1 MTTPDLLRG
10 RRVII
15 AEDEPMLSLVL
26 CDMLHGFGCTVVGT
40 AGRMG
45 EALQISAQLDY
56 EIAVLD
62 TMLHK
67 QSIERAAHAV
77 VARKKALVF
86 VTGYGKDTIP
96 IAAGLQH
103 WPVVEK
109 PYTEAQLRSGLERA
123 VAINASTHPAGS

>member
-1 MTTPDLLRG
+1 
-10 RRVII
+10 
-15 AEDEPMLSLVL
+15 MLSLVL
-26 CDMLHGFGCTVVGT
+26 CDLLHGFGCTVVGT

-67 QSIERAAHAV
+67 PSIERAAHA

-86 VTGYGKDTIP
+86 VTGYGKDTVCRL
-96 IAAGLQH
+96 A
-103 WPVVEK
+103 
-109 PYTEAQLRSGLERA
+109 A
-123 VAINASTHPAGS
+123 VADSGKTIRRRNCAAALRAP